1 VARNSRH
8 EHSLAG
14 GFLQQIR
21 QGVRNLNPREVRD
34 SAERRLA
41 IGVQAPNLFPL
52 IEDYLAPANV
62 SRGKRWEL
70 VEFLHRVGDP
80 GAPREFDLVISEE
93 GEDCPPDAFV
103 FSPARPDD
111 LVRRILERREDLGL
125 ALARAFPPFRKPVVD
140 KVVLS
145 ISSENA
151 MFALV
156 TALPDVIPSA
166 AEIPWAVGQFA
177 SDTTFLT
184 MNQIRMAFLL
194 AAASDRPIG
203 YREQKAEIAS
213 IITAAFGWRT
223 LAREL
228 VGKIP
233 FGGGLIP
240 KAAIA
245 FAGTWVAGA
254 SLERIYRSG
263 YGYSRAERRL
273 AYGQAYERGKLVAG
287 AMLKVLK
294 PGKAG

>member
-1 VARNSRH
+1 MALRGRH
-8 EHSLAG
+8 DFLAAKY
-14 GFLQQIR
+14 LQQIR
-21 QGVRNLNPREVRD
+21 EAVRNLNPSDVRE

-52 IEDYLAPANV
+52 IEDFLAPANV

-70 VEFLHRVGDP
+70 VEFLHRVGEP
-80 GAPREFDLVISEE
+80 GAPEEFDLVISEE
-93 GEDCPPDAFV
+93 GEECPPDGFV
-103 FSPARPDD
+103 FSPMRPDD
-111 LVRRILERREDLGL
+111 LVAQVLDRREELGL
-125 ALARAFPPFRKPVVD
+125 ALARAFPPFRKPVVE
-140 KVVLS
+140 KVIHGV
-145 ISSENA
+145 SSENA
-151 MFALV
+151 LFSLV

-166 AEIPWAVGQFA
+166 IEIPWSVGQFA

-184 MNQIRMAFLL
+184 INQIRMAFLL
-194 AAASDRPIG
+194 AAASDRPVG

-213 IITAAFGWRT
+213 IITAAFGWRA
-223 LAREL
+223 LARQL

-245 FAGTWVAGA
+245 FAGTWVVGA

-273 AYGQAYERGKLVAG
+273 AYGKAYERGKVVAG
-287 AMLKVLK
+287 AMLKVLR
-294 PGKAG
+294 PDKAE

>member
-1 VARNSRH
+1 MARNGRH
-8 EHSLAG
+8 ENRLAG

-21 QGVRNLNPREVRD
+21 QGVRNLNPREVRE

-80 GAPREFDLVISEE
+80 GAPREFDLVIAEQ
-93 GEDCPPDAFV
+93 GEDGPPDAFV
-103 FSPARPDD
+103 FSPVRPDD
-111 LVRRILERREDLGL
+111 LVRQILDRREDLGL

-140 KVVLS
+140 RVVHS

-151 MFALV
+151 LFALV

-166 AEIPWAVGQFA
+166 IEIPWAIGQFA

-184 MNQIRMAFLL
+184 MNQIRMAFML
-194 AAASDRPIG
+194 AAASDRPVG

-245 FAGTWVAGA
+245 FAGTWVVGA
-254 SLERIYRSG
+254 SLERLYRSG

-273 AYGQAYERGKLVAG
+273 SYSQAYERGKLVAG
-287 AMLKVLK
+287 AMVRVLK

>member
-1 VARNSRH
+1 VAPNGRH
-8 EHSLAG
+8 ERLASSY
-14 GFLQQIR
+14 LQQIR
-21 QGVRNLNPREVRD
+21 EAVRDLNPRDVRE

-41 IGVQAPNLFPL
+41 IGVHAPNVFPL
-52 IEDYLAPANV
+52 LEDFLAPANV
-62 SRGKRWEL
+62 SRGKRFEL

-80 GAPREFDLVISEE
+80 GAPGEFDLAICEE
-93 GEDCPPDAFV
+93 GEECPPDGFV

-111 LVRRILERREDLGL
+111 LVGRILERREDLGL
-125 ALARAFPPFRKPVVD
+125 ALARAFPPFRQPVVE
-140 KVVLS
+140 KVIQN

-151 MFALV
+151 LFALV
-156 TALPDVIPSA
+156 TALPDVVPSTIG
-166 AEIPWAVGQFA
+166 IPWAVGQFA
-177 SDTTFLT
+177 SDSVFLT
-184 MNQIRMAFLL
+184 INQIRMAFLL
-194 AAASDRPIG
+194 AAASDRPVG
-203 YREQKAEIAS
+203 YREQKREIAS
-213 IITAAFGWRT
+213 IITAAFGWRA

-273 AYGQAYERGKLVAG
+273 TYSQAYQRGKAVAG
-287 AMLKVLK
+287 AMVRVLR
-294 PGKAG
+294 PPQAG

>member
-1 VARNSRH
+1 MAVGYLR
-8 EHSLAG
+8 
-14 GFLQQIR
+14 QIR
-21 QGVRNLNPREVRD
+21 QAVRNLNPREVRE
-34 SAERRLA
+34 SGERRLA
-41 IGVQAPNLFPL
+41 IGIQAPNLFPL
-52 IEDYLAPANV
+52 IEDYLAPAKV

-70 VEFLHRVGDP
+70 VGFLHRIGDP
-80 GAPREFDLVISEE
+80 GAPPEFDLVIAEE
-93 GEDCPPDAFV
+93 GEDAPPDAFL
-103 FSPARPDD
+103 FSPARPEE
-111 LVRRILERREDLGL
+111 LVRQVLERREDLGL
-125 ALARAFPPFRKPVVD
+125 ALARAFPPFRQPVVD
-140 KVVLS
+140 KIVRS

-151 MFALV
+151 LFALV

-166 AEIPWAVGQFA
+166 IEIPWAVGQFA

-194 AAASDRPIG
+194 AAASDRPVG
-203 YREQKAEIAS
+203 YREQKKEIAS

-245 FAGTWVAGA
+245 FAGTWVVGA
-254 SLERIYRSG
+254 SLERIYRFG

-273 AYGQAYERGKLVAG
+273 AYGAAYERGKLVAG
-287 AMLKVLK
+287 EMLKALK
-294 PGKAG
+294 PERAE

>member
-1 VARNSRH
+1 VAPNDRH
-8 EHSLAG
+8 ERLASSY
-14 GFLQQIR
+14 LQQIR
-21 QGVRNLNPREVRD
+21 EAVRNLNPRDVRE

-41 IGVQAPNLFPL
+41 IGVHAPNVFPL
-52 IEDYLAPANV
+52 IEDFLAPANV

-80 GAPREFDLVISEE
+80 GVPREFDLAICEE
-93 GEDCPPDAFV
+93 GEECPPDGFV

-111 LVRRILERREDLGL
+111 LVGRILERREDLGL
-125 ALARAFPPFRKPVVD
+125 ALARAFPPFRQPVVE
-140 KVVLS
+140 KVIQN

-151 MFALV
+151 LFALV
-156 TALPDVIPSA
+156 TALPDVVPSTIG
-166 AEIPWAVGQFA
+166 IPWAVGQFA
-177 SDTTFLT
+177 SDSVFLT
-184 MNQIRMAFLL
+184 INQIRMAFLL
-194 AAASDRPIG
+194 AAASDRPVG
-203 YREQKAEIAS
+203 YREQKREIAS
-213 IITAAFGWRT
+213 IITAAFGWRA

-245 FAGTWVAGA
+245 FAGTWVVGA

-273 AYGQAYERGKLVAG
+273 TYSQAYQRGKVVAG
-287 AMLKVLK
+287 AMVRVLR
-294 PGKAG
+294 PPQAG